1 MNEVII
7 FTDGG
12 AQGNPGKAGA
22 AFVIYIDGKI
32 KEYAVYVGE
41 RTNNEAEYLA
51 VILALEKL
59 KQLLG
64 KERSKK
70 TKVIINLDS
79 ELVSKQLR
87 GEYKIL
93 EENLQKLFMKFWN
106 LKFDFGEIE
115 IKLIPREEN
124 KRADKLVKKIIFG
137 ENKKLF

>member
-79 ELVSKQLR
+79 ELVGKQLR

-124 KRADKLVKKIIFG
+124 ERADKLVKKIIFE

>member
-51 VILALEKL
+51 VIFALEKL

-79 ELVSKQLR
+79 ELVGKQLR

>member
-12 AQGNPGKAGA
+12 SKGNPGKAGA

-32 KEYAVYVGE
+32 KEYATYVGE

-79 ELVSKQLR
+79 ELVGKQLR

-124 KRADKLVKKIIFG
+124 ERADKLVKKIIFG

>member
-64 KERSKK
+64 KKRSKN

-79 ELVSKQLR
+79 ELVGKQLR

-124 KRADKLVKKIIFG
+124 ERADKLVKKIIFE

>member
-79 ELVSKQLR
+79 ELVGKQLR

-93 EENLQKLFMKFWN
+93 EENLQKLFIKFWN

-124 KRADKLVKKIIFG
+124 ERADKLVKKIIFG

>member
-41 RTNNEAEYLA
+41 KTNNEAEYLA

-79 ELVSKQLR
+79 ELVGKQLR

>member
-22 AFVIYIDGKI
+22 AFVIYIDSKI
-32 KEYAVYVGE
+32 KEYAAYVGE

-79 ELVSKQLR
+79 ELVGKQLR

-115 IKLIPREEN
+115 IKVIPREEN
-124 KRADKLVKKIIFG
+124 ERADKLVKKIIFG

>member
-12 AQGNPGKAGA
+12 AKGNPGKAGA

-79 ELVSKQLR
+79 ELVGKQLR

-124 KRADKLVKKIIFG
+124 ERADKLVKKIIFE

>member
-32 KEYAVYVGE
+32 KEYATYVGE

-79 ELVSKQLR
+79 ELVGKQLR

-115 IKLIPREEN
+115 IKLISREEN

>member
-12 AQGNPGKAGA
+12 AKGNPGKAAA

-32 KEYAVYVGE
+32 KEYAKEIGE
-41 RTNNEAEYLA
+41 KTNNEAEYLA
-51 VILALEKL
+51 VIFALEKL

-70 TKVIINLDS
+70 TRVIINLDS
-79 ELVSKQLR
+79 ELVGKQLR

-106 LKFDFGEIE
+106 LKFDFEEIE
-115 IKLIPREEN
+115 IKIIPREEN
-124 KRADKLVKKIIFG
+124 KRADSLVKKIIFG

>member
-32 KEYAVYVGE
+32 KEYAAYVGE

-79 ELVSKQLR
+79 ELVGKQLR